1 MATTILLTGFGPF
14 PGAPVNP
21 TETLVRELAQRI
33 SPGAAGERRF
43 AHVFHVSYQ
52 TVDRELPELLA
63 REKPDALVMFG
74 LASRSRVVR
83 IETLARNALACSLPD
98 AAGCTPGTSTI
109 ALEAPDT
116 LAMPAPVDRLLL
128 AARSTGIPVRR
139 SRDAGGYLCNYL
151 CWRATEAANSGR
163 PRLATFVHVPPV
175 HSSTAGLQRTPLTF
189 DDLLHAGEAIIQAA
203 AAAVR

>member
-21 TETLVRELAQRI
+21 TETLVRELAQR
-33 SPGAAGERRF
+33 SQPGGAGPRRL

-52 TVDRELPELLA
+52 TVDRELPELIE
-63 REKPDALVMFG
+63 RERPDALVMFG

-83 IETLARNALACSLPD
+83 IETLARNALSSSLPD
-98 AAGCTPGTSTI
+98 ASGCTPGTATI
-109 ALEAPDT
+109 TAEGPQK
-116 LAMPAPVDRLLL
+116 LAMPAPVDRLLT
-128 AARSTGIPVRR
+128 AARSTGVPVRR

-151 CWRATEAANSGR
+151 CWRAAEAATSGS

-175 HSSTAGLQRTPLTF
+175 QISAAGSQRSPLTF
-189 DDLLHAGEAIIQAA
+189 DDLLQVGEAIIQAA